1 MIDSAIFFC
10 FLTAA
15 FLLGS
20 QCRGMFEEKTG
31 KTVKGIA
38 AFAAAILFLAC
49 LPSVKTSAP
58 IQVAENLRS
67 GKIQVYAEQWHEIF
81 DMLSMRPG
89 ENNVI
94 EFQPD
99 PCVGGGGQSRRCAG
113 SRDKLPPGALFRKR
127 QRSWTPG
134 MRTPTACQMR
144 ESVPKRVS
152 DNRKKG
158 KSLKKGLHC
167 TGERAIIN

>member
-31 KTVKGIA
+31 KTVRGIA
-38 AFAAAILFLAC
+38 AFAAVILFLAC

-89 ENNVI
+89 ENIVI

-99 PCVGGGGQSRRCAG
+99 PCVGVEVVNLGASPDHPTNWHMARYFGNASIVDAWYAYTYGVPNAG
-113 SRDKLPPGALFRKR
+113 IGAKE
-127 QRSWTPG
+127 G
-134 MRTPTACQMR
+134 
-144 ESVPKRVS
+144 V
-152 DNRKKG
+152 G
-158 KSLKKGLHC
+158 
-167 TGERAIIN
+167 